1 MTIDQLRSM
10 ILKSKS
16 LDDLKLRIR
25 EQRMKDRIREQRMKD
40 RIQQAA
46 DDKWEAELYEV
57 AMERRDVEY

>member
-16 LDDLKLRIR
+16 LDDLKL
-25 EQRMKDRIREQRMKD
+25 RIREQRMKD